1 MQTEHVLQWEMHADG
16 TCISFV
22 AQRSDEG
29 YGLVVKR
36 DDAVVIS
43 DVATDGT
50 ALFRKSHE
58 LRAALHE
65 IGYAPK
71 PPAIRTSQLRGGIC
85 WGPAAPL
92 NLSIIDALR

>member
-16 TCISFV
+16 TYVSFV

-50 ALFRKSHE
+50 ALLRKSHE
-58 LRAALHE
+58 VRAALQE

-71 PPAIRTSQLRGGIC
+71 PPAVRTSQLRGGIC
-85 WGPAAPL
+85 WGPGAPL
-92 NLSIIDALR
+92 NLSIVDALR